1 MSKSIAS
8 DRKVDFM
15 CLYSEL
21 AIPITGA
28 AGDDEALDVAICL
41 ALQFN
46 ARIRMLTIADRISFL
61 DGECPRRNHAHRSPA
76 TYIERLRAR
85 LGNTPVLSEVIEIE
99 ATESSDP
106 AVVVAERAR
115 FADMSV
121 VSAEIADASKG
132 GPGRDYFGNLLLE
145 SGRPVL
151 VVPACGRTKLPFRR
165 MVFAWRSAAVSAR
178 ALHDA
183 MPLLTR
189 ADHVDVIAIDVAE
202 SVRSAHDSWM
212 IDLEACLARHN
223 ITAAIQV
230 QRSQGHGIAAS
241 LVEHAQRVDAQL
253 IVAGGFG
260 HARLGGWAGGGVTC
274 DLLRSTSVPVLFS
287 H

>member
-1 MSKSIAS
+1 
-8 DRKVDFM
+8 M

-41 ALQFN
+41 AFQFN
-46 ARIRMLTIADRISFL
+46 ARIRMLTIAERMPYL
-61 DGECPRRNHAHRSPA
+61 AGECAGRNHAPRPPA
-76 TYIERLRAR
+76 IDIGRLRAR
-85 LGNTPVLSEVIEIE
+85 LGNAPVHGEIIEIE
-99 ATESSDP
+99 ATGSSDP
-106 AVVVAERAR
+106 AVIAAERAR
-115 FADMSV
+115 FADISI
-121 VSAEIADASKG
+121 VSAETADASKG

-151 VVPACGRTKLPFRR
+151 VVPASSSTAFPFRR
-165 MVFAWRSAAVSAR
+165 MVFAWRSGAVSAR

-189 ADHVDVIAIDVAE
+189 ADHVDVIAIDASG
-202 SVRSAHDSWM
+202 SVGSAQCSWM
-212 IDLEACLARHN
+212 MDLETHLARHN
-223 ITAAIQV
+223 IVAAIQV
-230 QRSQGHGIAAS
+230 QRSQGRGIAAS
-241 LVEHAQRVDAQL
+241 LVEHAQRVGAQL

-260 HARLGGWAGGGVTC
+260 HARQGGWAGGGVTC
-274 DLLRSTSVPVLFS
+274 DLLRSTSLPVLFS